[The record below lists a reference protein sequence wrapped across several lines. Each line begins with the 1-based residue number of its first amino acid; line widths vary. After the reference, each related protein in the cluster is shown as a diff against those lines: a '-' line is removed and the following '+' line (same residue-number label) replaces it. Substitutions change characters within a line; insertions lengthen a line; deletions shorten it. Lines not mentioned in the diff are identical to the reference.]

1 VPHIRRA
8 SSKPPPQSGRIAA
21 GIRRHVDEQGD
32 SHSDQDMT
40 RELIERSR
48 QSRAGA
54 GFALVA
60 LTLALVLALA
70 IAAAV
75 VSIGI
80 ARADTLGA
88 LAASWLLMPSHR

>member
-1 VPHIRRA
+1 
-8 SSKPPPQSGRIAA
+8 
-21 GIRRHVDEQGD
+21 
-32 SHSDQDMT
+32 M
-40 RELIERSR
+40 
-48 QSRAGA
+48 
-54 GFALVA
+54 VA

-88 LAASWLLMPSHR
+88 LAASWLVMPSHR